1 MLMRTV
7 WNIYSKSPRALLKE
21 IILVD
26 DASDIAELG
35 SRLEA
40 AIQAV
45 PVKVKLIRMMHRAGL
60 VQAKILAAKYVTVT
74 EIDIFSLKPG

>member
-1 MLMRTV
+1 MRTV

-26 DASDIAELG
+26 DASNIAELG

-40 AIQAV
+40 AVKTV
-45 PVKVKLIRMMHRAGL
+45 PVKVKLVRMMHRAGL
-60 VQAKILAAKYVTVT
+60 VQAKILAAKYVTVM
-74 EIDIFSLKPG
+74 